1 MAYSEYLVDRI
12 EQIFKEKHINVEG
25 KKFMGGYCFFLNEK
39 MCVGLDIDKKNKS
52 DRLMARIG
60 EDVMETA
67 LKKKGCKPMDI
78 TGRPMKGFVFVEP
91 KGFDLDKDLS
101 TNDYSNADKNKVDNL
116 NSYVT
121 SGSFTQD
128 ANNAA
133 AAKCHCEKRYL
144 LAK

>member
-12 EQIFKEKHINVEG
+12 EQIFKEKHINAEG

-39 MCVGLDIDKKNKS
+39 MCVGLDIDKKSKS

-60 EDVMETA
+60 EDIMETA

-91 KGFDLDKDLS
+91 NGFDLDKDLEYWIQLS
-101 TNDYSNADKNKVDNL
+101 IDHNP
-116 NSYVT
+116 
-121 SGSFTQD
+121 F
-128 ANNAA
+128 
-133 AAKCHCEKRYL
+133 AKSSK
-144 LAK
+144 KKQSK